1 MLCVVCPN
9 HVRLEIHP
17 SKGWDRETGQQGT
30 QLPTVDPRAVTF
42 LSSKPERET
51 LCLLWIFRCRAL
63 ASPGDRPHLPC
74 HLRSLLPLIPPAAT
88 PPGPRAPP
96 CHPCS
101 LCWSLRLC
109 SPMAL
114 PIHYFTF
121 SYKTFSK
128 TALLKIKMQE
138 VSHPPPLYPKRC
150 RRSAL
155 PRGLPEISCA
165 CLGGDIPSMF
175 SPSCL
180 HECHVV
186 HVYTLLR
193 ALFA

>member
-1 MLCVVCPN
+1 MPALDFP
-9 HVRLEIHP
+9 LQSP
-17 SKGWDRETGQQGT
+17 GQ
-30 QLPTVDPRAVTF
+30 PRG
-42 LSSKPERET
+42 P
-51 LCLLWIFRCRAL
+51 
-63 ASPGDRPHLPC
+63 ASPPLPSQIAPSFDSSSR
-74 HLRSLLPLIPPAAT
+74 H

-109 SPMAL
+109 SPLAL
-114 PIHYFTF
+114 PIYYFTF

-155 PRGLPEISCA
+155 PRGLLEISCA